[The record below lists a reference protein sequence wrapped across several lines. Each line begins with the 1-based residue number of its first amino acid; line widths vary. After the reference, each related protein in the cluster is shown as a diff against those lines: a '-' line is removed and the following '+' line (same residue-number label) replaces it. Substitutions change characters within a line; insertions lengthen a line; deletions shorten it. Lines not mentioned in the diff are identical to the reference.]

1 MYDGVSNI
9 LLIFSLGKL
18 VRSRTYS
25 RDSAENDSDSFNDE
39 PAEVPNGE
47 IPEKLRQNV
56 RKEVLKLVVNLSSA
70 VASKG
75 SQQEIIS

>member
-1 MYDGVSNI
+1 MYGRVLNT
-9 LLIFSLGKL
+9 LLTFSLGKL

-25 RDSAENDSDSFNDE
+25 RDSTENDSDSFNDE

-47 IPEKLRQNV
+47 IPGKLKQNV

>member
-1 MYDGVSNI
+1 MYDRVSNM
-9 LLIFSLGKL
+9 LLILSLGKL
-18 VRSRTYS
+18 VRSRSYS
-25 RDSAENDSDSFNDE
+25 RDSTENDIDSFNDE
-39 PAEVPNGE
+39 PAEVPSGE

>member
-1 MYDGVSNI
+1 MYDRVLNMV
-9 LLIFSLGKL
+9 LVFSLGKL
-18 VRSRTYS
+18 VRSRIYS
-25 RDSAENDSDSFNDE
+25 QDSTENDSDSFSDE
-39 PAEVPNGE
+39 PAQVPNGE
-47 IPEKLRQNV
+47 IPKKLRQNV